1 MAYSPMTPKKAAAYL
16 TVAILL
22 AAWFA
27 SAVSVSRQARAPR
40 QPSASASD
48 EARLEALAAD
58 VQAQS
63 SRLRERLA
71 AAPRVQTPTRN
82 PFMFRPRE
90 TPVPNRMVRAAIMD
104 PQPAAE
110 LEFEPREP
118 LLVLVGVAE
127 EKTKEGLVRT
137 AMISDEAEELHMA
150 VQGQHL
156 LGRYVVEAVS
166 PDAVE
171 LKDITTGVIRRLA
184 LR

>member
-1 MAYSPMTPKKAAAYL
+1 MTPKKAAAYL

-27 SAVSVSRQARAPR
+27 SAVGVSRQARAPR
-40 QPSASASD
+40 RAPPATSD

-82 PFMFRPRE
+82 PFTFGRRE
-90 TPVPNRMVRAAIMD
+90 TPPGNRTVRAATVD
-104 PQPAAE
+104 LPAAAE

-118 LLVLVGVAE
+118 LLLLIGVAE
-127 EKTKEGLVRT
+127 EKTAEGIVRT

-150 VQGQHL
+150 TKGERVA
-156 LGRYVVEAVS
+156 GRYIVEAVS
-166 PDAVE
+166 PDAVD
-171 LKDITTGVIRRLA
+171 LKDINTGVVRRLA

>member
-1 MAYSPMTPKKAAAYL
+1 MTYSPMTPKRTAAYL
-16 TVAILL
+16 TVGILL

-40 QPSASASD
+40 QAPASTSD
-48 EARLEALAAD
+48 QARLEALAAD

-82 PFMFRPRE
+82 PFAFHRSE
-90 TPVPNRMVRAAIMD
+90 TPPRNRTIRAATID
-104 PQPAAE
+104 LQPAAE
-110 LEFEPREP
+110 LVFEPREP

-127 EKTKEGLVRT
+127 ENTSEGIVRT

-150 VQGQHL
+150 TKGQQVAA
-156 LGRYVVEAVS
+156 RYIVEAIS